1 MNAVDAFGTDY
12 AQCLKNAL
20 VLSSTSDG
28 DLQEIASLLESGEK
42 PKAMQHLINLVFK
55 NAALYA
61 EQQAEES
68 WEKLQTN
75 PSAKLILPS

>member
-1 MNAVDAFGTDY
+1 MNTIDAFGTDY

-20 VLSSTSDG
+20 VLSSTSDD
-28 DLQEIASLLESGEK
+28 DLREIADFLESGEK
-42 PKAMQHLINLVFK
+42 TKAMQCLINLVFK

-61 EQQAEES
+61 GQQAEES
-68 WEKLQTN
+68 WEELQTN